1 MPPLGYDSTVLLTG
15 FPGFE
20 ARLLLDRILA
30 SEPNALVYVLVSQA
44 DAALARTIVCDL
56 PGEHRGRLVL
66 LEGDPAGIDLG
77 LSGQEY
83 LEVRSRVERAY
94 LFAAVTSQ
102 GANNAEASYVNMQAA
117 IEAVQLAREASRL
130 KCLVLRSSASVSG
143 TRRGLVREDDP
154 IEDEGFHNP
163 IEESLAHAERIAR
176 RAIDKGLP
184 IAIVRPSTVIG
195 DSKTGEIDRMEGP
208 YTLILLILNSPAEL
222 ALPLP
227 GRGDTVL
234 NVVPVDYV
242 VAAAHQIGRDPRSPG
257 RTFHLVDPVPLPTR
271 RVFELVAQAAGRRS
285 PRGHIPSYVARA
297 VLGAPGLQKFV
308 RSPRAFVED
317 LATPVRYDARNTEE
331 LLERTGIVCPPFE
344 SYVDRI
350 VAWARERARQ
360 RRSQPPRRTE
370 DDDPLS

>member
-1 MPPLGYDSTVLLTG
+1 M
-15 FPGFE
+15 
-20 ARLLLDRILA
+20 
-30 SEPNALVYVLVSQA
+30 YVLVSQA

-163 IEESLAHAERIAR
+163 IEE
-176 RAIDKGLP
+176 
-184 IAIVRPSTVIG
+184 
-195 DSKTGEIDRMEGP
+195 
-208 YTLILLILNSPAEL
+208 
-222 ALPLP
+222 
-227 GRGDTVL
+227 
-234 NVVPVDYV
+234 
-242 VAAAHQIGRDPRSPG
+242 
-257 RTFHLVDPVPLPTR
+257 
-271 RVFELVAQAAGRRS
+271 
-285 PRGHIPSYVARA
+285 
-297 VLGAPGLQKFV
+297 
-308 RSPRAFVED
+308 
-317 LATPVRYDARNTEE
+317 
-331 LLERTGIVCPPFE
+331 
-344 SYVDRI
+344 
-350 VAWARERARQ
+350 
-360 RRSQPPRRTE
+360 
-370 DDDPLS
+370 